1 MHSSIRNLRRIILAL
16 SAALVIALALL
27 LAAVTGT
34 LTGPRADTI
43 TQTSNPAS
51 VPAPPEPTSTNSPY
65 LSDEEAVMPN
75 RELPDDPP
83 VLLPVLPVL
92 FEYVAVTNSCGHDFS
107 GECLRAYAGP
117 GTDHE
122 IRRELRT
129 GIVLKVDGKV
139 RRGTSTWYKI
149 VFDEWLRY
157 PERLTLPWYVNAAG
171 VEILLDGGDR
181 TSWENGVGSTSK
193 QIVVDRS
200 EQRLRAVEADGT
212 LFLETDISTGLALT
226 PTPRGTF
233 TIFKKTPSRYMQGPL
248 PNLPSDQRYDLPG
261 VPWNLY
267 FTHGGAVIHGTYWH
281 DSFGN
286 PYSHGCVNLDPS
298 IAQQLYMWAE
308 LGTEVVVK
316 D

>member
-1 MHSSIRNLRRIILAL
+1 MHISVRNLRRIILAL

-27 LAAVTGT
+27 IAAVTGT
-34 LTGPRADTI
+34 LTERRADT
-43 TQTSNPAS
+43 TTHTPDPAS

-65 LSDEEAVMPN
+65 LSDEEAVMPE
-75 RELPDDPP
+75 RELPGDPP

-92 FEYVAVTNSCGHDFS
+92 FEYVEVTGGCNYDFS
-107 GECLRAYAGP
+107 GECLRVYSGP

-122 IRRELRT
+122 VRRELRN

-139 RRGTSTWYKI
+139 RRGTSTWYKV

-157 PERLTLPWYVNAAG
+157 PERLELPWYVNADG
-171 VEILLDGGDR
+171 VEILLDEGDR
-181 TSWENGVGSTSK
+181 TSWEDGVGSTSK

-200 EQRLRAVEADGT
+200 EQRLRAFEPDGT
-212 LFLETDISTGLALT
+212 LFLETAISTGLALT

-281 DSFGN
+281 DSFGD
-286 PYSHGCVNLDPS
+286 PYSHGCVNLDPA
-298 IAQQLYMWAE
+298 IARQLYSWAE
-308 LGTEVVVK
+308 LGTEVVVR